1 MIAAHIGNA
10 ARTSRSL
17 ILLLALLPL
26 ASSAQES
33 GSPES
38 GSGTVK
44 LIAVTDRVP
53 FGREPIDYF
62 NTRNDD
68 AVARWNERDKSS
80 GTFTPD
86 RFGYLTAIL
95 KEFDIP
101 VESQLLVYSKTA
113 RTPDLVSPRRPRAIF
128 FNEEISVAWIPDAP
142 ELEVSAMDPLKGV
155 NFYTLPQPAAGV
167 EMPESWRFER
177 REQCLACH
185 AGRSSLE
192 VPGYLLR
199 SWLTDSTGKPLNGFS
214 RVTHDLAYE
223 NRWGGWFITGTPPG
237 LIHRGNLIS
246 EIENE
251 RHIREPGW
259 TSALTRLESRFD
271 ISRYPA
277 PTSDA
282 VAHLVF
288 QHQMHGLNLLIRC
301 GMEERLG
308 LRSDVEEQLLRYL
321 LFVDEPPLPV
331 LFPDP
336 EASAFANWFESRC
349 QKDGAG
355 RSLRQFNLQTRL
367 QKYRLSWLVTHR
379 LFETLPAAC
388 RQRLLQRLHAGLTAE
403 VPQEPFAHLP
413 VEERTAITAIVRA
426 TVPALPPCWP

>member
-1 MIAAHIGNA
+1 MNA
-10 ARTSRSL
+10 ARTRNAARIRRGL
-17 ILLLALLPL
+17 IFLLLLLPRT
-26 ASSAQES
+26 ASAQTSIE
-33 GSPES
+33 PES
-38 GSGTVK
+38 GRGTVK
-44 LIAVTDRVP
+44 PIAVTDRIP

-68 AVARWNERDKSS
+68 AVARWNDRKQPS

-86 RFGYLTAIL
+86 RFGYLTAVL

-113 RTPDLVSPRRPRAIF
+113 RTPDLISPRKPRAIF

-142 ELEVSAMDPLKGV
+142 ELEISAMDPLKGV
-155 NFYTLPQPAAGV
+155 SFYTLPQPVAGI
-167 EMPESWRFER
+167 EMSEPLRFER

-214 RVTHDLAYE
+214 RVTHDLAFE
-223 NRWGGWFITGTPPG
+223 NRWGGWFVTGTPPG
-237 LIHRGNLIS
+237 LIHRGNLIG
-246 EIENE
+246 ETDNE
-251 RHIREPGW
+251 RHAREPGW
-259 TSALTRLESRFD
+259 TSALTRLDDRFD
-271 ISRYPA
+271 ISRYPVS
-277 PTSDA
+277 TSDA
-282 VAHLVF
+282 VAHLVL

-321 LFVDEPPLPV
+321 LFADEPPLPV
-331 LFPDP
+331 PFSDP
-336 EASAFANWFESRC
+336 RTSAFANWFERRGR
-349 QKDGAG
+349 KDGEG
-355 RSLRQFNLQTRL
+355 RSLRQFDLQSRL

-388 RQRLLQRLHAGLTAE
+388 RQRLLRRLHAGLTAG
-403 VPQEPFAHLP
+403 VPAEPFTHLP
-413 VEERTAITAIVRA
+413 VEERKAITAIVRA
-426 TVPALPPCWP
+426 TIPVLPACWQ